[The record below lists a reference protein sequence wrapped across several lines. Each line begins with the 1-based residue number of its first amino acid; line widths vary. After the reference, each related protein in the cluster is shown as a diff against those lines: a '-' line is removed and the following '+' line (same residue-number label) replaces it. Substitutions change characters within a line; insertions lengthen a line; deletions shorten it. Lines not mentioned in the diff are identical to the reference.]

1 MTALSNIIQHTK
13 RLVSNDLKQP
23 LITNKMN
30 KNIFLIALLS
40 LLAACQHGQNKEI
53 LKVGNNLIK
62 VTTKT
67 VELEKDNTE
76 LHYSGTIEP
85 SHSVALIFKSAG
97 TVESVFVEEGDFVK
111 KGQPL
116 ATVNKTIS
124 QNIYNASK
132 ASYDQAKDAYDRL
145 KTVHD
150 KGSLTDIKWVEMET
164 KLKQAESQ
172 MQITRLNLDDCTL
185 RAPDNGMIG
194 RRDVEPGQ
202 SSIGISSPFVLVKI
216 DKIMVKVSVPENE
229 ISKISKG
236 MKASFS
242 LSALG
247 DQTFSGVV
255 SKVGIVADRISR
267 TYDVKILADNPG
279 NKIKP
284 GMVCDVILNLNHETV
299 SLVVP
304 YKAVSKDTDGKTFV
318 YVVSADGT
326 RVIKQ
331 NVTVGNYRESG
342 IEVLSGL
349 TPGQVVV
356 SAGCEKLTD
365 NSLISL

>member
-1 MTALSNIIQHTK
+1 
-13 RLVSNDLKQP
+13 
-23 LITNKMN
+23 MN
-30 KNIFLIALLS
+30 KNVFLIGLIIM
-40 LLAACQHGQNKEI
+40 LASCQHGRKREI
-53 LKVGNNLIK
+53 LNERNNIIK

-67 VELEKDNTE
+67 VELVKDNTE
-76 LHYSGTIEP
+76 LRYSGTIEP
-85 SHSVALIFKSAG
+85 SQSVALMFKSAG
-97 TVESVFVEEGDFVK
+97 TVENVFVEEGDFVK
-111 KGQPL
+111 KGQQL
-116 ATVNKTIS
+116 ATVNKTNS
-124 QNIYNASK
+124 QNLYNASK

-145 KTVHD
+145 KSVYD
-150 KGSLTDIKWVEMET
+150 KGSLTEIKWVEMET

-172 MQITRLNLDDCTL
+172 MLITRSSLEDCTL
-185 RAPDNGMIG
+185 RSPDDGMIG

-216 DKIMVKVSVPENE
+216 DRIMVKISVPENE
-229 ISKISKG
+229 INKISKG

-247 DQTFSGVV
+247 DQTFNGAV

-284 GMVCDVILNLNHETV
+284 GMVCDVILNLNRETF

-304 YKAVSKDTDGKTFV
+304 YKAVSKDSDGKTFV
-318 YVVSADGT
+318 FVVSVDGT

-356 SAGCEKLTD
+356 SAGCEKLSN

>member
-1 MTALSNIIQHTK
+1 
-13 RLVSNDLKQP
+13 
-23 LITNKMN
+23 MN
-30 KNIFLIALLS
+30 KNVFLIALLS

-53 LKVGNNLIK
+53 LKERNNPIK

-67 VELEKDNTE
+67 VEPVKDNTQ
-76 LHYSGTIEP
+76 LRYSGTIEP
-85 SHSVALIFKSAG
+85 SQSVALMFKSAG
-97 TVESVFVEEGDFVK
+97 TVENVYVEEGDFVR

-116 ATVNKTIS
+116 ATVNKTTS
-124 QNIYNASK
+124 QNLYNASK

-145 KTVHD
+145 KNVYD
-150 KGSLTDIKWVEMET
+150 KGSLTEIKWVEMET

-172 MQITRLNLDDCTL
+172 MLIMRSSLDDCTL

-202 SSIGISSPFVLVKI
+202 SAVAISAPFVLVKI
-216 DKIMVKVSVPENE
+216 DKILVKISVPENE

-247 DQTFSGVV
+247 DQTFNGTV
-255 SKVGIVADRISR
+255 SKAGIVADRISR
-267 TYDVKILADNPG
+267 TYDVKILADNTG

-284 GMVCDVILNLNHETV
+284 GMVCDVILNLNRETV

-304 YKAVSKDTDGKTFV
+304 YKAVSKDSDGKAFV
-318 YVVSADGT
+318 FVVSPDGT

-331 NVTVGNYRESG
+331 NITVGNYRESG

-349 TPGQVVV
+349 TPGQVIV
-356 SAGCEKLTD
+356 SAGCEKLSD

>member
-1 MTALSNIIQHTK
+1 MK
-13 RLVSNDLKQP
+13 
-23 LITNKMN
+23 
-30 KNIFLIALLS
+30 KNVYLMALLIV
-40 LLAACQHGQNKEI
+40 LAACQHNKEKI
-53 LKVGNNLIK
+53 SFNERNNGVK
-62 VTTKT
+62 VTTKL
-67 VELEKDNTE
+67 VELVKDNNE

-85 SHSVALIFKSAG
+85 SQSVALMFKGMG
-97 TVESVFVEEGDFVK
+97 TVESVLVEEGDFVK

-116 ATVNKTIS
+116 ATVNKTTS
-124 QNIYNASK
+124 QNLYNASK
-132 ASYDQAKDAYDRL
+132 ASYDQAEDAYDRL
-145 KTVHD
+145 KRVYD
-150 KGSLTDIKWVEMET
+150 KGSLTEIKWVEMET

-172 MQITRLNLDDCTL
+172 MLITRSSLDDCTL

-194 RRDVEPGQ
+194 HRDVEPGQ
-202 SSIGISSPFVLVKI
+202 SSLGISAPFLLVKI

-247 DQTFSGVV
+247 DKTFSGIV

-284 GMVCDVILNLNHETV
+284 GMVCDVILNLSDETV

-304 YKAVSKDTDGKTFV
+304 YKAVSKDSDGKAFV
-318 YVVSADGT
+318 FVVSPDGT

-331 NVTVGNYRESG
+331 NITVGNYSESG

-349 TPGQVVV
+349 TPGQVVI
-356 SAGCEKLTD
+356 SEGCEKLSN

>member
-1 MTALSNIIQHTK
+1 M
-13 RLVSNDLKQP
+13 
-23 LITNKMN
+23 TNKMN
-30 KNIFLIALLS
+30 KIVFLIALIS
-40 LLAACQHGQNKEI
+40 ILASCQHGQNKEI
-53 LKVGNNLIK
+53 LNRKINAVKVM
-62 VTTKT
+62 TKT
-67 VELEKDNTE
+67 VELVKDNNE

-85 SHSVALIFKSAG
+85 SQSIALMFKGPG
-97 TVESVFVEEGDFVK
+97 TVENVFAEEGDFVK

-116 ATVNKTIS
+116 ATVNKTTA
-124 QNIYNASK
+124 QNLYNVSK
-132 ASYDQAKDAYDRL
+132 ASYEQAKDAYDRL

-150 KGSLTDIKWVEMET
+150 KGSLTEIKWVEMET

-172 MQITRLNLDDCTL
+172 MEITRSSLDDCIL

-202 SSIGISSPFVLVKI
+202 SSIGISSPFILVKI
-216 DKIMVKVSVPENE
+216 DRIMVKISVPENE

-247 DQTFSGVV
+247 DQPYSGTV

-267 TYDVKILADNPG
+267 TYDVKILAENPG

-284 GMVCDVILNLNHETV
+284 GMVCDVTLNLNRETV

-304 YKAVSKDTDGKTFV
+304 YKAVSKDVDGKTFV
-318 YVVSADGT
+318 FIVSPDGT
-326 RVIKQ
+326 KVIKQ

-356 SAGCEKLTD
+356 SAGCEKLSN

>member
-1 MTALSNIIQHTK
+1 MKHTK
-13 RLVSNDLKQP
+13 RLVSNSITQLI
-23 LITNKMN
+23 ITNEMN

-53 LKVGNNLIK
+53 LKVGINPIK

-67 VELEKDNTE
+67 VELVKDNTG
-76 LHYSGTIEP
+76 LRYSGTIEP
-85 SHSVALIFKSAG
+85 SQSVALMFKSAG
-97 TVESVFVEEGDFVK
+97 TVENVFVEEGDFVK
-111 KGQPL
+111 KGEPL
-116 ATVNKTIS
+116 ATVNKTTS
-124 QNIYNASK
+124 QNLYNASK

-150 KGSLTDIKWVEMET
+150 EGSLTDIKWVEMET

-172 MQITRLNLDDCTL
+172 MQITRSALDDCTL
-185 RAPDNGMIG
+185 RAPDIGMIG

-202 SSIGISSPFVLVKI
+202 SSIGISSPFVFVKIDRILVKI
-216 DKIMVKVSVPENE
+216 SVPENE
-229 ISKISKG
+229 ISKINKG

-247 DQTFSGVV
+247 DQTFSGTV

-279 NKIKP
+279 NRIKP
-284 GMVCDVILNLNHETV
+284 GMVCDVILNLNQETV

-304 YKAVSKDTDGKTFV
+304 YKAVSKDNDGKAFV
-318 YVVSADGT
+318 FVVSPDGT

-331 NVTVGNYRESG
+331 NITVGNYRESG

-356 SAGCEKLTD
+356 SDGCEKLSD
-365 NSLISL
+365 NSIISL

>member
-1 MTALSNIIQHTK
+1 MK
-13 RLVSNDLKQP
+13 
-23 LITNKMN
+23 
-30 KNIFLIALLS
+30 KNVFLIALIS
-40 LLAACQHGQNKEI
+40 VLASCHHGQNKEI
-53 LKVGNNLIK
+53 LNERNNAIK
-62 VTTKT
+62 VTAET
-67 VELEKDNTE
+67 VVFVKDNNE

-85 SHSVALIFKSAG
+85 SQSVALMFKSIG
-97 TVESVFVEEGDFVK
+97 TVENVFVEEGDFVK

-116 ATVNKTIS
+116 ATVNKTTS
-124 QNIYNASK
+124 QNLYNASK

-145 KTVHD
+145 KNVYE
-150 KGSLTDIKWVEMET
+150 KGSLTEIKWVEMET

-172 MQITRLNLDDCTL
+172 MLITRSSLDDCTL
-185 RAPDNGMIG
+185 CAPDNGMIG

-202 SSIGISSPFVLVKI
+202 SAVAISAPFVLVKI
-216 DKIMVKVSVPENE
+216 DKIVVKISVPENE
-229 ISKISKG
+229 ISKISKV

-247 DQTFSGVV
+247 DQTFYGTVN
-255 SKVGIVADRISR
+255 KVGIVADRISR

-279 NKIKP
+279 YKIKP
-284 GMVCDVILNLNHETV
+284 GMVCDVKLNLNRETV

-304 YKAVSKDTDGKTFV
+304 YKAVSKDNDGKSFV
-318 YVVSADGT
+318 FIVSPDGN

-331 NVTVGNYRESG
+331 IVTVGNYRESG

-356 SAGCEKLTD
+356 STGCEKLSD

>member
-1 MTALSNIIQHTK
+1 
-13 RLVSNDLKQP
+13 
-23 LITNKMN
+23 MN
-30 KNIFLIALLS
+30 KNVFLIALICM
-40 LLAACQHGQNKEI
+40 LASCQHGQNKEI
-53 LKVGNNLIK
+53 LNEKSNVVK

-67 VELEKDNTE
+67 VELVKDNNE

-85 SHSVALIFKSAG
+85 SQSVALMFKSAG
-97 TVESVFVEEGDFVK
+97 TVENVFVEEGDFVK

-116 ATVNKTIS
+116 ATVNKTTS
-124 QNIYNASK
+124 QNLYNASK

-145 KTVHD
+145 KSVYD
-150 KGSLTDIKWVEMET
+150 KGSLTEIKWVEMET

-172 MQITRLNLDDCTL
+172 MLITRSSLDDCTL
-185 RAPDNGMIG
+185 CAPDNGMIG

-202 SSIGISSPFVLVKI
+202 SSIGISSPFILVKI
-216 DKIMVKVSVPENE
+216 DRIMVKISVPENE

-236 MKASFS
+236 TKASFS

-247 DQTFSGVV
+247 AQTFSGAV
-255 SKVGIVADRISR
+255 SIVGIVADRISR
-267 TYDVKILADNPG
+267 TYDVKILAENPG
-279 NKIKP
+279 YKIKP
-284 GMVCDVILNLNHETV
+284 GMVCDVILNLNRETF

-304 YKAVSKDTDGKTFV
+304 YKAVSKDSDGKTFV
-318 YVVSADGT
+318 FVVSADGT

-356 SAGCEKLTD
+356 SAGCEKLSN

>member
-1 MTALSNIIQHTK
+1 
-13 RLVSNDLKQP
+13 
-23 LITNKMN
+23 MN
-30 KNIFLIALLS
+30 KNIFLIASLS

-53 LKVGNNLIK
+53 LNDRNKPIK

-67 VELEKDNTE
+67 IELVKDNTE
-76 LHYSGTIEP
+76 LRYSGTIEP
-85 SHSVALIFKSAG
+85 SQSVALMFKSAG

-116 ATVNKTIS
+116 ATVNKTTS
-124 QNIYNASK
+124 QNFYNASK

-172 MQITRLNLDDCTL
+172 MQITSSSLDDCTL
-185 RAPDNGMIG
+185 RSPDNGMIG

-202 SSIGISSPFVLVKI
+202 SVPGISSPFVLVKI

-229 ISKISKG
+229 IGKISKG
-236 MKASFS
+236 IKASFS
-242 LSALG
+242 LSALEN
-247 DQTFSGVV
+247 QTFSGVV
-255 SKVGIVADRISR
+255 NKVGIVADRISR

-284 GMVCDVILNLNHETV
+284 GMVCDVILYLSHEPV

-304 YKAVSKDTDGKTFV
+304 YKAVNKDNDGKAFV
-318 YVVSADGT
+318 FVVSPDGT

-331 NVTVGNYRESG
+331 IITVGNYHESG

-356 SAGCEKLTD
+356 SEGCEKLSD

>member
-1 MTALSNIIQHTK
+1 
-13 RLVSNDLKQP
+13 
-23 LITNKMN
+23 MN
-30 KNIFLIALLS
+30 KNVFLIALIS
-40 LLAACQHGQNKEI
+40 LLASCQHGLNKEI
-53 LKVGNNLIK
+53 LKEKNYAIK
-62 VTTKT
+62 VKTKT
-67 VELEKDNTE
+67 VELVKDNNE
-76 LHYSGTIEP
+76 LQYSGTIEP
-85 SHSVALIFKSAG
+85 SQSIALMFKGPG
-97 TVESVFVEEGDFVK
+97 TVENVFAEEGDFVK

-116 ATVNKTIS
+116 ATVNKTTA
-124 QNIYNASK
+124 QNLYDVSK
-132 ASYDQAKDAYDRL
+132 ASYEQAKDAYDRL

-150 KGSLTDIKWVEMET
+150 KGSLTDLKWVEMET
-164 KLKQAESQ
+164 KLKQAEAQ
-172 MQITRLNLDDCTL
+172 MQITRSNLDDCTL
-185 RAPDNGMIG
+185 RSPDNGMIG

-202 SSIGISSPFVLVKI
+202 SSMGISAPFVLVKI
-216 DKIMVKVSVPENE
+216 DKIMVKISVPENE

-247 DQTFSGVV
+247 NQTFSGAV

-284 GMVCDVILNLNHETV
+284 GMVCDVILNLNDKTV

-304 YKAVSKDTDGKTFV
+304 YKAVSKDSDGKTFV
-318 YVVSADGT
+318 FVVSGDGT

-331 NVTVGNYRESG
+331 NITVGSYRESG

-349 TPGQVVV
+349 TSGQVVV
-356 SAGCEKLTD
+356 SAGCEKLID
-365 NSLISL
+365 SSLISL

>member
-1 MTALSNIIQHTK
+1 
-13 RLVSNDLKQP
+13 
-23 LITNKMN
+23 
-30 KNIFLIALLS
+30 
-40 LLAACQHGQNKEI
+40 
-53 LKVGNNLIK
+53 
-62 VTTKT
+62 
-67 VELEKDNTE
+67 
-76 LHYSGTIEP
+76 
-85 SHSVALIFKSAG
+85 
-97 TVESVFVEEGDFVK
+97 
-111 KGQPL
+111 
-116 ATVNKTIS
+116 
-124 QNIYNASK
+124 
-132 ASYDQAKDAYDRL
+132 
-145 KTVHD
+145 
-150 KGSLTDIKWVEMET
+150 
-164 KLKQAESQ
+164 
-172 MQITRLNLDDCTL
+172 
-185 RAPDNGMIG
+185 MIG

-216 DKIMVKVSVPENE
+216 DRIMVKISVPENE
-229 ISKISKG
+229 INKISKG

-247 DQTFSGVV
+247 DQTFNGAV

-284 GMVCDVILNLNHETV
+284 GMVCDVILNLNRETF

-304 YKAVSKDTDGKTFV
+304 YKAVSKDSDGKTFV
-318 YVVSADGT
+318 FVVSVDGT

-356 SAGCEKLTD
+356 SAGCEKLSN

>member
-1 MTALSNIIQHTK
+1 
-13 RLVSNDLKQP
+13 
-23 LITNKMN
+23 MN
-30 KNIFLIALLS
+30 KNVFLIALLGM
-40 LLAACQHGQNKEI
+40 LASCQHGHNREI
-53 LKVGNNLIK
+53 LNERNNTIK

-67 VELEKDNTE
+67 VELVKDNTE
-76 LHYSGTIEP
+76 LRYSGTIEP
-85 SHSVALIFKSAG
+85 SQSVALMFKSAG
-97 TVESVFVEEGDFVK
+97 TVENVFAEEGDFVK
-111 KGQPL
+111 KGQQL
-116 ATVNKTIS
+116 ATVNKTTS
-124 QNIYNASK
+124 QNLYNASK

-145 KTVHD
+145 KSVYD
-150 KGSLTDIKWVEMET
+150 KGSLTEIKWVEMDT

-172 MQITRLNLDDCTL
+172 MLITRSSLEDCTL
-185 RAPDNGMIG
+185 RSPDDGMIG

-216 DKIMVKVSVPENE
+216 DRIMVKISVPENE

-247 DQTFSGVV
+247 NQTFSGAV

-284 GMVCDVILNLNHETV
+284 GMVCDVILNLNRETF
-299 SLVVP
+299 SLMVP
-304 YKAVSKDTDGKTFV
+304 YKAVSKDSDGKTFV
-318 YVVSADGT
+318 FVVSADGT

-356 SAGCEKLTD
+356 SAGCEKLSN